1 MKGSLARIAP
11 GPVGAHYFQVGEL
24 VAYVRE
30 LFTSD
35 PLLVDVW
42 VSGEIADVSS
52 SSAGHVYFTIRD
64 ADSHVPAVMFRSAVR
79 RQTLP
84 LAPGYQALV
93 HGSVGLYEPRSQVQ
107 LVADI
112 VLPGDAGKLRAEFE
126 ALRLRL
132 EQEGL
137 FRAERKRSVPRIPRR
152 IGIVTSE
159 AGAVL
164 HDMMNVWRRRF
175 PNLDL
180 VLAPAAVQGEDAP
193 RQIVAALGRLNE
205 FHVARQPLDL
215 IVVARGGGSPQELAV
230 FNDERVA
237 RAIFA
242 SAVPVVSA
250 IGHEVDVTIAD
261 LVADV
266 RAPTPS
272 AAAEMVTPDVEEIRR
287 DLERMRGRLRAA
299 LERWVASTRAQ
310 VAATTRQLQRH
321 APTAVL
327 ADRRRAVDELG
338 GRGGRAVTGLC
349 SLARARVESGRGA
362 LAALSPLA
370 TLSRGYAICS
380 RAEDGRVLTDAAEV
394 SRGERLAVR
403 LARGRVISEA
413 QEVEPAREEP

>member
-1 MKGSLARIAP
+1 MKGSLARVAAA
-11 GPVGAHYFQVGEL
+11 PVGAHYFRVGEL
-24 VAYVRE
+24 VAYVRDM
-30 LFTSD
+30 FASD
-35 PLLVDVW
+35 PLLADLW

-52 SSAGHVYFTIRD
+52 SAAGHVYFTIRD
-64 ADSHVPAVMFRSAVR
+64 ADSHIPAVMFRSAVR
-79 RQTLP
+79 RQMLP
-84 LAPGYQALV
+84 LVPGYQALV

-107 LVADI
+107 LLADI

-132 EQEGL
+132 DQEGL
-137 FRAERKRSVPRIPRR
+137 FRAERKRSIPRIPRR

-164 HDMMNVWRRRF
+164 HDMVNVWGRRF
-175 PNLDL
+175 PHLEL
-180 VLAPAAVQGEDAP
+180 VLAPAAVQGDDAP
-193 RQIVAALGRLNE
+193 RQIVAALRRLND
-205 FHVARQPLDL
+205 FHAAGQPLDL
-215 IVVARGGGSPQELAV
+215 IIVARGGGSPQELAV

-250 IGHEVDVTIAD
+250 IGHEVDVSIAD

-272 AAAEMVTPDVEEIRR
+272 AAAEMVTPDGDELRR
-287 DLERMRGRLRAA
+287 DVERIRGRLGAA
-299 LERWVASTRAQ
+299 LERWL
-310 VAATTRQLQRH
+310 AAARSEMSGVTRQLQRH
-321 APTAVL
+321 SPTSVL
-327 ADRRRAVDELG
+327 ADRRRTIDELG
-338 GRGGRAVTGLC
+338 DRAGRAVKGQC
-349 SLARARVESGRGA
+349 SLARARVESGRSA
-362 LAALSPLA
+362 LAVLSPLA

-380 RAEDGRVLTDAAEV
+380 READGRVLTDAAEV

-403 LARGRVISEA
+403 LARGRVIGEA